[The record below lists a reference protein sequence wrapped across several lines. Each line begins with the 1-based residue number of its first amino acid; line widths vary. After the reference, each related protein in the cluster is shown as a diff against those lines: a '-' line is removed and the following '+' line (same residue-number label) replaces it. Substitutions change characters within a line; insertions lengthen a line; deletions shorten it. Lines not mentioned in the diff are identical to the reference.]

1 MEKLI
6 KDDEAPSPEE
16 TSNRGPGDVDAVK
29 AALEGDD
36 DDAVKTA
43 FEKLQTSQTK
53 IGEALYAQS
62 QAEGA
67 AGAEARCWRPGR
79 PGIGRRHRRR
89 RGRGR
94 RQRRKK

>member
-1 MEKLI
+1 MCIRDSVKTEVQ
-6 KDDEAPSPEE
+6 A
-16 TSNRGPGDVDAVK
+16 DVDAVK

-67 AGAEARCWRPGR
+67 AGAEAGAA
-79 PGIGRRHRRR
+79 GAEGAQASDDDIVDAEVVDDDNDG
-89 RGRGR
+89 
-94 RQRRKK
+94 KK